1 MEQKMI
7 NGVYCQN
14 MPCCG
19 IFAAALA
26 SGKEPQEVFD
36 AYKAKFKKTGR
47 WKGST
52 TTKGLK
58 ELMRNQLGVKFVE
71 IPDLKW
77 MTVRQFAVNY
87 TKRSGTYLVWVRGH
101 VMTISKGRLIDQ
113 WHCQPIET
121 AKKNRCKIVSVVE
134 IVNAPDIPE
143 GQISGNATKE
153 QLAEA
158 QQKRDAEKLEADKA
172 KLWKGCCKFGL
183 DSKKIGEFENS
194 IEISIDFEDLESK
207 KEQAI
212 AKISGSLKV
221 KGFRPGKIPKNI
233 VTREVGEDYIL
244 EEAVDL
250 YLPEQIFDIL
260 QKEEINPAVR
270 PVVKELKKE
279 KKSFKVDVLI
289 TLWPTLLKLPKLNQ
303 TVEVESIT
311 PTEDEINEQIER
323 IKLQFGEVE
332 KVERP
337 SKASDYLLVNISSL
351 ENGTEVKE
359 FNYQDYLYELGSN
372 LLTPSM
378 DSKLE
383 GVSSGAI
390 IKFNDDIPALG
401 KTNVEI
407 TVLVKEIKQKVM
419 PELTDEWVSS
429 VTEFDTVKEMN
440 EELVKNI
447 EDAKKRQVANQYQG
461 LLTSKIIDESKLE
474 LPEQLVIAEMDS
486 ILQNFM
492 NELKQNNIKI
502 EDYLKITGLTEE
514 TLQDDLKNQATR
526 NLSMVV
532 ILDKVVEQEDLKL
545 DEIDI
550 KYIDE
555 HMGTHDEG
563 DQAEGASHRINLES
577 ESLRNKAMVHILKQG
592 VSVDSNGEKVYLQD
606 VYNQVEELR
615 EEE

>member
-1 MEQKMI
+1 MK
-7 NGVYCQN
+7 
-14 MPCCG
+14 
-19 IFAAALA
+19 
-26 SGKEPQEVFD
+26 
-36 AYKAKFKKTGR
+36 YK
-47 WKGST
+47 
-52 TTKGLK
+52 
-58 ELMRNQLGVKFVE
+58 V
-71 IPDLKW
+71 
-77 MTVRQFAVNY
+77 
-87 TKRSGTYLVWVRGH
+87 
-101 VMTISKGRLIDQ
+101 
-113 WHCQPIET
+113 
-121 AKKNRCKIVSVVE
+121 
-134 IVNAPDIPE
+134 
-143 GQISGNATKE
+143 
-153 QLAEA
+153 
-158 QQKRDAEKLEADKA
+158 
-172 KLWKGCCKFGL
+172 
-183 DSKKIGEFENS
+183 KKIGDFEKS
-194 IEISIDFEDLESK
+194 IEINIDFEDLESK

-212 AKISGSLKV
+212 VKISGSLKV

-233 VTREVGEDYIL
+233 VIREVGEDYIL

-270 PVVKELKKE
+270 PVVKELTKE
-279 KKSFKVDVLI
+279 KKSFKVDVLV
-289 TLWPTLLKLPKLNQ
+289 TLWPTLSKLPKLNQ

-337 SKASDYLLVNISSL
+337 SKASDYLLVNISSI
-351 ENGTEVKE
+351 ENGNEVKE

-401 KTNVEI
+401 KSNIEI
-407 TVLVKEIKQKVM
+407 TVLVKEIKQKIM

-429 VTEFDTVKEMN
+429 VTEFDTVKDMN

-474 LPEQLVIAEMDS
+474 LPEQLIIAEMDS

-502 EDYLKITGLTEE
+502 EDYLNITGLTEE
-514 TLQDDLKNQATR
+514 TLQEDLKNQATR

-532 ILDKVVEQEDLKL
+532 ILDKVAEEEELKL
-545 DEIDI
+545 DE
-550 KYIDE
+550 KEVQYIDE
-555 HMGTHDEG
+555 YITSLDEG
-563 DQAEGASHRINLES
+563 DQVEAASRRLNLES
-577 ESLRNKAMVHILKQG
+577 ESLRNKAMVHVLKQG
-592 VSVDSNGEKVYLQD
+592 LSVDANGEKVYLQD
-606 VYNQVEELR
+606 VYNQEEELR

>member
-1 MEQKMI
+1 MK
-7 NGVYCQN
+7 
-14 MPCCG
+14 
-19 IFAAALA
+19 
-26 SGKEPQEVFD
+26 
-36 AYKAKFKKTGR
+36 YKVKKVG
-47 WKGST
+47 
-52 TTKGLK
+52 
-58 ELMRNQLGVKFVE
+58 
-71 IPDLKW
+71 D
-77 MTVRQFAVNY
+77 
-87 TKRSGTYLVWVRGH
+87 
-101 VMTISKGRLIDQ
+101 
-113 WHCQPIET
+113 
-121 AKKNRCKIVSVVE
+121 
-134 IVNAPDIPE
+134 
-143 GQISGNATKE
+143 
-153 QLAEA
+153 
-158 QQKRDAEKLEADKA
+158 
-172 KLWKGCCKFGL
+172 
-183 DSKKIGEFENS
+183 FENS
-194 IEISIDFEDLESK
+194 IEINIDFEDLESK
-207 KEQAI
+207 KEEAI

-233 VTREVGEDYIL
+233 VLREVGEDYIL

-270 PVVKELKKE
+270 PVVKELSKE

-289 TLWPTLLKLPKLNQ
+289 TLWPTLSKLPKLNQ

-337 SKASDYLLVNISSL
+337 SKASDYLLVNISSI
-351 ENGTEVKE
+351 ENGIEVKE

-390 IKFNDDIPALG
+390 IKFNDDIPSLG
-401 KTNVEI
+401 KSNVEI

-474 LPEQLVIAEMDS
+474 LPEQLIIAEMDS

-502 EDYLKITGLTEE
+502 EDYLNITGLTEE
-514 TLQDDLKNQATR
+514 TLQEDLKNQATR

-532 ILDKVVEQEDLKL
+532 ILDKVAEVEELKL
-545 DEIDI
+545 DE
-550 KYIDE
+550 KEVQYIDE
-555 HMGTHDEG
+555 YIGSLDEG
-563 DQAEGASHRINLES
+563 DQVEAASRRLNLES
-577 ESLRNKAMVHILKQG
+577 ESLRNKAMIHVLKQG
-592 VSVDSNGEKVYLQD
+592 LSVDANGEKVYLQD
-606 VYNQVEELR
+606 VYNQEEELR

>member
-1 MEQKMI
+1 MK
-7 NGVYCQN
+7 
-14 MPCCG
+14 
-19 IFAAALA
+19 
-26 SGKEPQEVFD
+26 
-36 AYKAKFKKTGR
+36 YK
-47 WKGST
+47 
-52 TTKGLK
+52 
-58 ELMRNQLGVKFVE
+58 
-71 IPDLKW
+71 I
-77 MTVRQFAVNY
+77 
-87 TKRSGTYLVWVRGH
+87 
-101 VMTISKGRLIDQ
+101 
-113 WHCQPIET
+113 
-121 AKKNRCKIVSVVE
+121 
-134 IVNAPDIPE
+134 
-143 GQISGNATKE
+143 
-153 QLAEA
+153 
-158 QQKRDAEKLEADKA
+158 
-172 KLWKGCCKFGL
+172 
-183 DSKKIGEFENS
+183 KKIGDFENS

-289 TLWPTLLKLPKLNQ
+289 TLWPTLSKLPKLNQ

-474 LPEQLVIAEMDS
+474 LPEQLIIAEMDS

-514 TLQDDLKNQATR
+514 TLQEDLKNQATR

-532 ILDKVVEQEDLKL
+532 ILDKVAEEEELKL
-545 DEIDI
+545 DE
-550 KYIDE
+550 KEVQYIDE
-555 HMGTHDEG
+555 YITSLDEG
-563 DQAEGASHRINLES
+563 EQVEAASRRLNLES
-577 ESLRNKAMVHILKQG
+577 ESLRNKAMIHVLKQG
-592 VSVDSNGEKVYLQD
+592 LSVDANGEKVYLQD
-606 VYNQVEELR
+606 VYNQEEELR

>member
-1 MEQKMI
+1 M
-7 NGVYCQN
+7 
-14 MPCCG
+14 
-19 IFAAALA
+19 
-26 SGKEPQEVFD
+26 
-36 AYKAKFKKTGR
+36 
-47 WKGST
+47 
-52 TTKGLK
+52 
-58 ELMRNQLGVKFVE
+58 
-71 IPDLKW
+71 
-77 MTVRQFAVNY
+77 
-87 TKRSGTYLVWVRGH
+87 
-101 VMTISKGRLIDQ
+101 
-113 WHCQPIET
+113 
-121 AKKNRCKIVSVVE
+121 
-134 IVNAPDIPE
+134 
-143 GQISGNATKE
+143 
-153 QLAEA
+153 
-158 QQKRDAEKLEADKA
+158 
-172 KLWKGCCKFGL
+172 
-183 DSKKIGEFENS
+183 
-194 IEISIDFEDLESK
+194 
-207 KEQAI
+207 
-212 AKISGSLKV
+212 
-221 KGFRPGKIPKNI
+221 
-233 VTREVGEDYIL
+233 
-244 EEAVDL
+244 
-250 YLPEQIFDIL
+250 
-260 QKEEINPAVR
+260 
-270 PVVKELKKE
+270 VKELSKE

-289 TLWPTLLKLPKLNQ
+289 TLWPTLSKLPKLNQ

-401 KTNVEI
+401 KSNVEI

-474 LPEQLVIAEMDS
+474 LPEQLIIAEMDS

-502 EDYLKITGLTEE
+502 EDYLNITGLTEE
-514 TLQDDLKNQATR
+514 TLQEDLKNQATR

-532 ILDKVVEQEDLKL
+532 ILDKVAEVEELKL
-545 DEIDI
+545 DE
-550 KYIDE
+550 KEVQYIDE
-555 HMGTHDEG
+555 YIGSLDEG
-563 DQAEGASHRINLES
+563 DQVEAASRRLNLES
-577 ESLRNKAMVHILKQG
+577 ESLRNKAMIHVLKQG
-592 VSVDSNGEKVYLQD
+592 LSVDANGEKVYLQD
-606 VYNQVEELR
+606 VYNQEEELR

>member
-1 MEQKMI
+1 MK
-7 NGVYCQN
+7 
-14 MPCCG
+14 
-19 IFAAALA
+19 
-26 SGKEPQEVFD
+26 
-36 AYKAKFKKTGR
+36 YKVKKVG
-47 WKGST
+47 
-52 TTKGLK
+52 
-58 ELMRNQLGVKFVE
+58 
-71 IPDLKW
+71 D
-77 MTVRQFAVNY
+77 
-87 TKRSGTYLVWVRGH
+87 
-101 VMTISKGRLIDQ
+101 
-113 WHCQPIET
+113 
-121 AKKNRCKIVSVVE
+121 
-134 IVNAPDIPE
+134 
-143 GQISGNATKE
+143 
-153 QLAEA
+153 
-158 QQKRDAEKLEADKA
+158 
-172 KLWKGCCKFGL
+172 
-183 DSKKIGEFENS
+183 FENS
-194 IEISIDFEDLESK
+194 IEINIDFEDLESK
-207 KEQAI
+207 KEEAI

-233 VTREVGEDYIL
+233 VLREVGEDYIL

-270 PVVKELKKE
+270 PVVKELSKE

-289 TLWPTLLKLPKLNQ
+289 TLWPTLSKLPKLNQ

-337 SKASDYLLVNISSL
+337 SKASDYLLVNISSI
-351 ENGTEVKE
+351 ENGIEVKE

-390 IKFNDDIPALG
+390 IKFNDDIPSLG
-401 KTNVEI
+401 KSNVEI

-440 EELVKNI
+440 GELVKNI

-474 LPEQLVIAEMDS
+474 LPEQLIIAEMDS

-502 EDYLKITGLTEE
+502 EDYLNMTGLTEE
-514 TLQDDLKNQATR
+514 TLQEDLKNQATR

-532 ILDKVVEQEDLKL
+532 ILDKVAEEEELKL
-545 DEIDI
+545 DE
-550 KYIDE
+550 KEVQYIDE
-555 HMGTHDEG
+555 YIQSLDEG
-563 DQAEGASHRINLES
+563 DQVQAASRRLNLES
-577 ESLRNKAMVHILKQG
+577 ESLRNKAMIYVLKQG
-592 VSVDSNGEKVYLQD
+592 LSVDANGEKVYLQD
-606 VYNQVEELR
+606 VYNQEEELR

>member
-1 MEQKMI
+1 MK
-7 NGVYCQN
+7 
-14 MPCCG
+14 
-19 IFAAALA
+19 
-26 SGKEPQEVFD
+26 
-36 AYKAKFKKTGR
+36 YKVKKVG
-47 WKGST
+47 
-52 TTKGLK
+52 
-58 ELMRNQLGVKFVE
+58 
-71 IPDLKW
+71 D
-77 MTVRQFAVNY
+77 
-87 TKRSGTYLVWVRGH
+87 
-101 VMTISKGRLIDQ
+101 
-113 WHCQPIET
+113 
-121 AKKNRCKIVSVVE
+121 
-134 IVNAPDIPE
+134 
-143 GQISGNATKE
+143 
-153 QLAEA
+153 
-158 QQKRDAEKLEADKA
+158 
-172 KLWKGCCKFGL
+172 
-183 DSKKIGEFENS
+183 FENS
-194 IEISIDFEDLESK
+194 IEINIDFEDLESK
-207 KEQAI
+207 KEEAI

-233 VTREVGEDYIL
+233 VLREVGEDYIL

-270 PVVKELKKE
+270 PVVKELSKE

-289 TLWPTLLKLPKLNQ
+289 TLWPTLSKLPKLNQ

-337 SKASDYLLVNISSL
+337 SKASDYLLVNISSI
-351 ENGTEVKE
+351 ENGIEVKE

-390 IKFNDDIPALG
+390 IKFYDDIPSLG
-401 KTNVEI
+401 KSNVEI

-474 LPEQLVIAEMDS
+474 LPEQLIIAEMDS

-502 EDYLKITGLTEE
+502 EDYLNMTGLTEE
-514 TLQDDLKNQATR
+514 TLQEDLKNQATR

-532 ILDKVVEQEDLKL
+532 ILDKVAEEEELKL
-545 DEIDI
+545 DE
-550 KYIDE
+550 KEVQYIDE
-555 HMGTHDEG
+555 YIQSLDEG
-563 DQAEGASHRINLES
+563 DQVQAASRRLNLES
-577 ESLRNKAMVHILKQG
+577 ESLRNKAMIHVLKQG
-592 VSVDSNGEKVYLQD
+592 LSVDANGEKVYLQD
-606 VYNQVEELR
+606 VYNQEEELR